1 MFAEGKNVPE
11 RKKQQLVIAPRKE
24 ASSMFPEFQA
34 HENMGFCDL

>member
-24 ASSMFPEFQA
+24 ASMFPEFQA